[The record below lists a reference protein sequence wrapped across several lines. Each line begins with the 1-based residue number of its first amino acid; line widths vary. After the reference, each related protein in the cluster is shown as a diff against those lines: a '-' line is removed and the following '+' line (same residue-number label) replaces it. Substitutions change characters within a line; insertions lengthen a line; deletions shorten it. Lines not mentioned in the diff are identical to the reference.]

1 MVDVALSRMSA
12 EGPKVRDVVVAD
24 SCVRVDENLANGRA
38 ATLLFG
44 ENADTKEGDE
54 DRNRMLDLEI
64 IAIMVAIV

>member
-12 EGPKVRDVVVAD
+12 EGPKVRVVAD